1 MAETNFARV
10 LICIR
15 LFETIQCFFEV
26 HFNGITIYSMKQYEN
41 VLFQLKNGQL
51 RRRKNLYF
59 CHVRAMKDV
68 KQETPTMYFI

>member
-1 MAETNFARV
+1 
-10 LICIR
+10 
-15 LFETIQCFFEV
+15 
-26 HFNGITIYSMKQYEN
+26 MKQYEN

-68 KQETPTMYFI
+68 EQETPTMYFI

>member
-1 MAETNFARV
+1 
-10 LICIR
+10 
-15 LFETIQCFFEV
+15 
-26 HFNGITIYSMKQYEN
+26 MKQYEN

-51 RRRKNLYF
+51 LRRKNLYF